1 MNTEMRK
8 KRNVFGKAVFLSSI
22 AAFGGWLLSRK
33 IRRNNQHSASISKK
47 LRYDRKSLGGGFKKT
62 YARPLHW
69 QKKEMMAA
77 LLIFSGVAVLFS
89 FDEEFSRW
97 FRKQEKYIPQPVKDF
112 GWYYGS
118 PEINYPLNLALYLF
132 GIMTENESFRRTGIR
147 LLTAASAAGLVQT
160 ISKKTIGRARPY
172 KEEGKASF
180 QPFTNR
186 QDYYSFPSGHS
197 ILSFTTGYAIS
208 KESQDPILKLAIM
221 TVASIAPAS
230 RLWAGAHWL
239 TDVYL
244 SLALS
249 LSAVESVDSYLNNER
264 NYLEE

>member
-1 MNTEMRK
+1 MNQEMRK
-8 KRNVFGKAVFLSSI
+8 KRNAFGKTVFLTSI
-22 AAFGGWLLSRK
+22 SALAGWLLSRRFRK
-33 IRRNNQHSASISKK
+33 DKTDKLSDIRTF
-47 LRYDRKSLGGGFKKT
+47 RYDLRSLGGGFKRIYTK
-62 YARPLHW
+62 PLHW

-77 LLIFSGVAVLFS
+77 LLIFAGVGILFS

-97 FRKQEKYIPQPVKDF
+97 FRKQERYIPRFLKNF

-118 PEINYPLNLALYLF
+118 PEINYPLNLALYLL
-132 GIMTENESFRRTGIR
+132 GIMTGNASFRRTGIR

-160 ISKKTIGRARPY
+160 ISKKAIGRARPY

-180 QPFTNR
+180 QPFTNK

-208 KESQDPILKLAIM
+208 KEFENPMQKLGIM
-221 TVASIAPAS
+221 SVASIAPAS

-239 TDVYL
+239 TDVSL

-249 LSAVESVDSYLNNER
+249 LSAVESVDSYLSQER
-264 NYLEE
+264 NY